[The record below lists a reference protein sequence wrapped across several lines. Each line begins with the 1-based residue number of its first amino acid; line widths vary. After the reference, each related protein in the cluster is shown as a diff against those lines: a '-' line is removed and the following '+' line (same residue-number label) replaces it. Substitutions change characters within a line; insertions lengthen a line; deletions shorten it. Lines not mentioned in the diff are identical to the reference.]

1 MEMVPRF
8 GTIMYYRPIPRLQT
22 NKKKKKEK
30 KRKRKKEAINVAT
43 PINMELVK
51 MTKHNLTSESY
62 FFLVVH

>member
-22 NKKKKKEK
+22 NKKEKKE
-30 KRKRKKEAINVAT
+30 KRKKEAINVAT

>member
-8 GTIMYYRPIPRLQT
+8 GTIMYYRPIPRLP
-22 NKKKKKEK
+22 K
-30 KRKRKKEAINVAT
+30 KRKKKKEAINVAT